1 MLGVP
6 QPMNYGQPENIGM
19 QLGQGLGALSQSLGA
34 AKQQETELAKAARLK
49 EFQGAFGQ
57 AYAQQD
63 RDAMRQL
70 VAKYPERF
78 DAVRQ
83 GMSVINDENRAMMG
97 EASAD
102 LRLAASTGNP
112 EAVKAAAAR
121 YSPMLEKFGTTPELI
136 AESFSQSPDEFAFQ
150 ADMFGLHA
158 LGPEKYF
165 DVMDQRAQRDIDRE
179 RIAASRYATD
189 VSARNARERSSGKP
203 SSTPGERTV
212 VLGDGRTVTI
222 SGKLHGAGANAFYEG
237 VDANGQ
243 TVRVPAQAIAAP
255 STSASAAQSYAMKK
269 DIEAIA
275 SAPSENLD
283 FITGVTG
290 GSGSPAIGADV
301 RSRIKGKDQRE
312 LYNAAMRVQG
322 RMQNQGVAAARDMGA
337 SGINTVAEAK
347 MYFQGMPQVDYS
359 SPEAMKKSISGIKE
373 YTDNYNRQYNVNLQG
388 GDNQQPAQD
397 AQPPK
402 QSVTG
407 NAPPAAVDYLRKNPQ
422 FIDQFVQK
430 YGYRPEGM

>member
-70 VAKYPERF
+70 VAKYPEQF

-121 YSPMLEKFGTTPELI
+121 YAPMLEKFGTTPELI

-165 DVMDQRAQRDIDRE
+165 DVMDQRAQRDIQREGMDVQRRGQDITLRGQNISAQNAALDRE
-179 RIAASRYATD
+179 IKRAELQEKAIDRQLSRETNELKIEELKIKQQEARDKIEKAKAEKEDTYFGAVDTMDRTIETANKVLNSEGFSGYFGTNINPLSSRFIPGTAAADT
-189 VSARNARERSSGKP
+189 SALIDTLKSQGFMSGIQQMKGMGALSNA
-203 SSTPGERTV
+203 
-212 VLGDGRTVTI
+212 
-222 SGKLHGAGANAFYEG
+222 EG
-237 VDANGQ
+237 QKVVDAIG
-243 TVRVPAQAIAAP
+243 
-255 STSASAAQSYAMKK
+255 SLSANQSEKSAK
-269 DIEAIA
+269 EAIKTIIDTTEQA
-275 SAPSENLD
+275 
-283 FITGVTG
+283 
-290 GSGSPAIGADV
+290 
-301 RSRIKGKDQRE
+301 KK
-312 LYNAAMRVQG
+312 
-322 RMQNQGVAAARDMGA
+322 RMA
-337 SGINTVAEAK
+337 
-347 MYFQGMPQVDYS
+347 
-359 SPEAMKKSISGIKE
+359 KKSGKE
-373 YTDNYNRQYNVNLQG
+373 YTPWAAPEKATPQQQPQATPRDQVGNQG
-388 GDNQQPAQD
+388 GY
-397 AQPPK
+397 
-402 QSVTG
+402 SSLWG
-407 NAPPAAVDYLRKNPQ
+407 
-422 FIDQFVQK
+422 
-430 YGYRPEGM
+430 G

>member
-1 MLGVP
+1 MIAPIDYTSQAANMFNQGVSS
-6 QPMNYGQPENIGM
+6 GLGM
-19 QLGQGLGALSQSLGA
+19 QRASMLRQEQEAQAAAKEKQQAFNKSLQTAWGSGDNKQMIDLIAANPEQMQTIQGVLGIRDQQQKTNIANVAQQLNAAITSGNMQGAAGVINSNAEFLSSIGQDPQELLGDLQSDPQSLLRGA
-34 AKQQETELAKAARLK
+34 ELMMLMTMA
-49 EFQGAFGQ
+49 
-57 AYAQQD
+57 
-63 RDAMRQL
+63 
-70 VAKYPERF
+70 PE
-78 DAVRQ
+78 
-83 GMSVINDENRAMMG
+83 
-97 EASAD
+97 
-102 LRLAASTGNP
+102 
-112 EAVKAAAAR
+112 
-121 YSPMLEKFGTTPELI
+121 
-136 AESFSQSPDEFAFQ
+136 
-150 ADMFGLHA
+150 
-158 LGPEKYF
+158 
-165 DVMDQRAQRDIDRE
+165 DVMKYKQKLEDQAIDRE

-189 VSARNARERSSGKP
+189 VSARNARERSTGKP
-203 SSTPGERTV
+203 STVPGERTV

-269 DIEAIA
+269 DIDAIT
-275 SAPSENLD
+275 SAPDENLD

-312 LYNAAMRVQG
+312 LYNAAMRIQG

-359 SPEAMKKSISGIKE
+359 SPEAMKQSISGIKE

-388 GDNQQPAQD
+388 GENQPAQD
-397 AQPPK
+397 MQPPK
-402 QSVTG
+402 QAVTVT
-407 NAPPAAVDYLRKNPQ
+407 APPAAVDYLRKNPQ

>member
-1 MLGVP
+1 MIAPIDYTSQAANMFNQGVSSGLGMQRASMLRQEQEAQAAAKEKQQAFNKSLQTAWGSGDNKQMIDLIAANPEQMQTIQSMLGIRD
-6 QPMNYGQPENIGM
+6 QQQKTNIANVAQQLNAAITSGNM
-19 QLGQGLGALSQSLGA
+19 QGA
-34 AKQQETELAKAARLK
+34 A
-49 EFQGAFGQ
+49 G
-57 AYAQQD
+57 
-63 RDAMRQL
+63 
-70 VAKYPERF
+70 
-78 DAVRQ
+78 
-83 GMSVINDENRAMMG
+83 VINSNAEFLSSIGQDPQELLG
-97 EASAD
+97 D
-102 LRLAASTGNP
+102 LQSDPQALLRG
-112 EAVKAAAAR
+112 
-121 YSPMLEKFGTTPELI
+121 
-136 AESFSQSPDEFAFQ
+136 AESMMLMTMA
-150 ADMFGLHA
+150 
-158 LGPEKYF
+158 PE
-165 DVMDQRAQRDIDRE
+165 DVMKYKQKLEDQAIDRE

-189 VSARNARERSSGKP
+189 VSARNARERSDGKP
-203 SSTPGERTV
+203 SSVPGERTV

-237 VDANGQ
+237 IDANGQ

-269 DIEAIA
+269 DIDAIA
-275 SAPSENLD
+275 SAPSESLD

-290 GSGSPAIGADV
+290 GSGYPAIGADV

-359 SPEAMKKSISGIKE
+359 SPEAMKQSISGIKE

-388 GDNQQPAQD
+388 GGNQQPAQD
-397 AQPPK
+397 MQPPK
-402 QSVTG
+402 QASAGT
-407 NAPPAAVDYLRKNPQ
+407 APPAAVDYLRKNPQ